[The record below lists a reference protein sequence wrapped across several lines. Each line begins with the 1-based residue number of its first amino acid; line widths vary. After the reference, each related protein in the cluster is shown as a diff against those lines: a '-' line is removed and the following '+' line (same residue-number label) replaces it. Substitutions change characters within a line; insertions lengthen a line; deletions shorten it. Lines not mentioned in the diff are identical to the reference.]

1 MNYFLKFILIISIV
15 LIGACKK
22 NDQKISIIEEKDLD
36 HQMIDAYNE
45 GLNLLDDNY
54 PLKAAKKFNEAE
66 LLYPQSLWAPRS
78 SLMSA
83 YSYYYGSY
91 YIDAIEEL
99 NRFIEIYPNHERMV
113 YAYYLLGM
121 CHYEQITDEKK
132 DLGSIIDAQQN
143 FKYVLEN
150 YPNSDFALDSKF
162 KLELIQEILASKEMY
177 LAKYYIEREKW
188 IPAINR
194 YKNVLDKFETTIY
207 IEEAIHRLVE
217 IHYKIGLIDE
227 SKKYAALLGYNY
239 QSSEWYRESYKVFN
253 KDYEKIIK
261 KRKKQKKKNK
271 VSTLEKIKSLLKNE
285 K

>member
-15 LIGACKK
+15 FISACQN
-22 NDQKISIIEEKDLD
+22 NDEKISIIEERDLD
-36 HQMIDAYNE
+36 LQMIDAYNE

-54 PLKAAKKFNEAE
+54 PLKAAEKFNEAE
-66 LLYPQSLWAPRS
+66 LLYPQSLWAARS

-83 YSYYYGSY
+83 YSFYYGSY
-91 YIDAIEEL
+91 YVDAIEEL
-99 NRFIEIYPNHERMV
+99 NRFKEIYPNHERIV
-113 YAYYLLGM
+113 YAYYLMGM
-121 CHYEQITDEKK
+121 CYYEQIADEKK
-132 DLGSIIDAQQN
+132 DLGSIVDAQQN

-150 YPNSDFALDSKF
+150 YPDTDFALDSQF
-162 KLELIQEILASKEMY
+162 KLELIQQILASKEMY
-177 LAKYYIEREKW
+177 LAKYYIEKEKW

-207 IEEAIHRLVE
+207 VEEALHRLVE

-261 KRKKQKKKNK
+261 KRKKQNNK

>member
-1 MNYFLKFILIISIV
+1 MNYFLKFILVVCILIIS
-15 LIGACKK
+15 GCKN
-22 NDQKISIIEEKDLD
+22 NDQKISIIEERDLD
-36 HQMIDAYNE
+36 LQMIDAYNE
-45 GLNLLDDNY
+45 GLDLLDDNY
-54 PLKAAKKFNEAE
+54 PLQAAKKFNEAE
-66 LLYPQSLWAPRS
+66 LLYPQSLWAARS

-99 NRFIEIYPNHERMV
+99 NRFIEIYPNHERIV

-143 FKYVLEN
+143 FEFILEN
-150 YPNSDFALDSKF
+150 YPETDFALDSQF

-177 LAKYYIEREKW
+177 LAKYYIEKEKW

-194 YKNVLDKFETTIY
+194 YKNVLEKFETTIY
-207 IEEAIHRLVE
+207 VEEALHRLVE

-239 QSSEWYRESYKVFN
+239 QSSKWYKESYKVFN

-261 KRKKQKKKNK
+261 KRKKQKNK
-271 VSTLEKIKSLLKNE
+271 ASTLDKIKSLLKNE

>member
-1 MNYFLKFILIISIV
+1 MNYILKFILVIFIV
-15 LIGACKK
+15 LLSSCKN
-22 NDQKISIIEEKDLD
+22 NDEKISVIEERDLD
-36 HQMIDAYNE
+36 LQMIDAYNE

-54 PLKAAKKFNEAE
+54 PIRAAKKFNEAE

-99 NRFIEIYPNHERMV
+99 NRFIEIYPNHERIV

-121 CHYEQITDEKK
+121 CHYEQISDEKK

-143 FKYVLEN
+143 FKYVLKN
-150 YPNSDFALDSKF
+150 YPDSDFALDSEF
-162 KLELIQEILASKEMY
+162 KLQLIKEILASKEMY
-177 LAKYYIEREKW
+177 LAKYYIDREKW

-194 YKNVLDKFETTIY
+194 YKNILDQFETTIY
-207 IEEAIHRLVE
+207 VEEALHRLVE
-217 IHYKIGLIDE
+217 IHYKIGLIEE

-239 QSSEWYRESYKVFN
+239 QSSKWYEESYKVFN
-253 KDYEKIIK
+253 KDYEKILK
-261 KRKKQKKKNK
+261 KRKKQKNK

>member
-15 LIGACKK
+15 FISACQNK
-22 NDQKISIIEEKDLD
+22 DEKISIIEERDLD
-36 HQMIDAYNE
+36 LQMIDAYNE

-54 PLKAAKKFNEAE
+54 PLKAAEKFNEAE

-83 YSYYYGSY
+83 YSFYYGSY
-91 YIDAIEEL
+91 YVDAIEEL
-99 NRFIEIYPNHERMV
+99 NRFKEIYPNHERIV
-113 YAYYLLGM
+113 YAYYLMGM
-121 CHYEQITDEKK
+121 CHYEQIADEKK
-132 DLGSIIDAQQN
+132 DLGSIVDAQQN

-150 YPNSDFALDSKF
+150 YPDSDFALDSQF
-162 KLELIQEILASKEMY
+162 KLELIQQILASKEMY
-177 LAKYYIEREKW
+177 LAKYYIEKEKW

-207 IEEAIHRLVE
+207 VEEALHRLVE

-239 QSSEWYRESYKVFN
+239 QSSKWYRESYKVFN
-253 KDYEKIIK
+253 KDYQKIIK
-261 KRKKQKKKNK
+261 KRKKQKNK

>member
-1 MNYFLKFILIISIV
+1 MRYFLKFILVILIV
-15 LIGACKK
+15 FLGACKNG
-22 NDQKISIIEEKDLD
+22 NDKISVIEEKDLD
-36 HQMIDAYNE
+36 LQMIDAYNE
-45 GLNLLDDNY
+45 GLDFLDDNY
-54 PLKAAKKFNEAE
+54 PLKAAQKFNEAE

-91 YIDAIEEL
+91 YIDAIDEL
-99 NRFIEIYPNHERMV
+99 NRFIEIYSNHERIV

-143 FKYVLEN
+143 FKIVLEN
-150 YPNSDFALDSKF
+150 YPNTDFALDSQF

-177 LAKYYIEREKW
+177 LAKYYIEKEKW

-194 YKNVLDKFETTIY
+194 FKVILNKFETTIY
-207 IEEAIHRLVE
+207 VEEALHRLVE
-217 IHYKIGLIDE
+217 IHYKIGLIEE

-239 QSSEWYRESYKVFN
+239 QSSRWYEESYKVFN
-253 KDYEKIIK
+253 KDYEKILK
-261 KRKKQKKKNK
+261 KRKKQKNK

>member
-1 MNYFLKFILIISIV
+1 MNYFLKFILIISIAF
-15 LIGACKK
+15 ISACQN
-22 NDQKISIIEEKDLD
+22 NDEKISIIEERDLD
-36 HQMIDAYNE
+36 LQMIDAYNE

-54 PLKAAKKFNEAE
+54 PLKAAEKFNEAE

-83 YSYYYGSY
+83 YSFYYGSY

-99 NRFIEIYPNHERMV
+99 NRFKEIYPNHERIV
-113 YAYYLLGM
+113 YAYYLLAM
-121 CHYEQITDEKK
+121 CHYEQIADEKK
-132 DLGSIIDAQQN
+132 DLGSIVDAQQN

-150 YPNSDFALDSKF
+150 YPDSDFALDSQF
-162 KLELIQEILASKEMY
+162 KLELIQQILASKEMY
-177 LAKYYIEREKW
+177 LAKYYIEKEKW

-207 IEEAIHRLVE
+207 VEEALHRLVE

-253 KDYEKIIK
+253 KDYKKIIK
-261 KRKKQKKKNK
+261 KRNKQNNK

>member
-1 MNYFLKFILIISIV
+1 MNYFLKFILLISIV
-15 LIGACKK
+15 FLSACKN
-22 NDQKISIIEEKDLD
+22 NDQKVSIIEEKDLD
-36 HQMIDAYNE
+36 LQMIDAYNE
-45 GLNLLDDNY
+45 GLDLLEDNY
-54 PLKAAKKFNEAE
+54 PLQAAKKFNEAE

-83 YSYYYGSY
+83 YSYFYGSY
-91 YIDAIEEL
+91 YVDAIEEL
-99 NRFIEIYPNHERMV
+99 NRFIEIYPNHKRIP

-121 CHYEQITDEKK
+121 CHYEQIADERK
-132 DLGSIIDAQQN
+132 DIGSIIYAQQN
-143 FKYVLEN
+143 FTYVLEN
-150 YPNSDFALDSKF
+150 FPDTDFALDSEF

-177 LAKYYIEREKW
+177 LARYYIEKEKW

-194 YKNVLDKFETTIY
+194 YKNILDKYETTIY
-207 IEEAIHRLVE
+207 VEEALHRLVE

-239 QSSEWYRESYKVFN
+239 QSSEWYKESYKVFN

-261 KRKKQKKKNK
+261 KRKKQRNK
-271 VSTLEKIKSLLKNE
+271 ISTLEKIKSLLKNE

>member
-1 MNYFLKFILIISIV
+1 MNYFLKFILVACILLISS
-15 LIGACKK
+15 CKN
-22 NDQKISIIEEKDLD
+22 NDQKISIIEERDLD

-45 GLNLLDDNY
+45 GLDLLDDKY
-54 PLKAAKKFNEAE
+54 PLQAAKKFNEAE
-66 LLYPQSLWAPRS
+66 LLYPQSIWAARS

-99 NRFIEIYPNHERMV
+99 NRFIEIYPNHERIV

-143 FKYVLEN
+143 FEFILEN
-150 YPNSDFALDSKF
+150 YPETDFALDSQF

-177 LAKYYIEREKW
+177 LARYYIEKEKW

-194 YKNVLDKFETTIY
+194 YKNVLEKFETTIY
-207 IEEAIHRLVE
+207 VEEALHRLVE
-217 IHYKIGLIDE
+217 IHYTIGLIDE

-239 QSSEWYRESYKVFN
+239 QSSEWYKESYKVFN

-261 KRKKQKKKNK
+261 KRKKQKNK
-271 VSTLEKIKSLLKNE
+271 ASTLDKIKSLLKNE

>member
-1 MNYFLKFILIISIV
+1 MNYILKFILVIFIV
-15 LIGACKK
+15 LLSSCKN
-22 NDQKISIIEEKDLD
+22 NDEKISVIEERDLD
-36 HQMIDAYNE
+36 LQMIDAYNE

-54 PLKAAKKFNEAE
+54 PIRAAKKFNEAE

-99 NRFIEIYPNHERMV
+99 NRFIEIYPNHERIV

-121 CHYEQITDEKK
+121 CHYEQISDEKK

-143 FKYVLEN
+143 FKYVLKN
-150 YPNSDFALDSKF
+150 YPDSDFALDSEF
-162 KLELIQEILASKEMY
+162 KLQLIKEILASKEMY
-177 LAKYYIEREKW
+177 LAKYYIDREKW

-194 YKNVLDKFETTIY
+194 YKNILDQFETTIY
-207 IEEAIHRLVE
+207 VEEALHRLVE
-217 IHYKIGLIDE
+217 IHYKIGLIEE

-239 QSSEWYRESYKVFN
+239 QSSKWYEESYKVFN
-253 KDYEKIIK
+253 KDYEKILK
-261 KRKKQKKKNK
+261 KRKKQNNK
-271 VSTLEKIKSLLKNE
+271 VSTLDKIKSLLKNE

>member
-1 MNYFLKFILIISIV
+1 MNYFLKFILIISIA
-15 LIGACKK
+15 LISACKN
-22 NDQKISIIEEKDLD
+22 NDEKISIIEERDLD
-36 HQMIDAYNE
+36 LQMIDAYNE
-45 GLNLLDDNY
+45 GLNLLDENY

-83 YSYYYGSY
+83 YSFYYGSY
-91 YIDAIEEL
+91 YVDAIEEL
-99 NRFIEIYPNHERMV
+99 NRFKEIYPNHERIV
-113 YAYYLLGM
+113 YAYYLMGM
-121 CHYEQITDEKK
+121 CHYEQIADEKK
-132 DLGSIIDAQQN
+132 DLGSIVDAQQN

-150 YPNSDFALDSKF
+150 YPDSDFALDSQF
-162 KLELIQEILASKEMY
+162 KLELIQQILASKEMY
-177 LAKYYIEREKW
+177 LARYYIEKEKW

-207 IEEAIHRLVE
+207 VEEALHRLVE

-261 KRKKQKKKNK
+261 KRKKQKNK
-271 VSTLEKIKSLLKNE
+271 ASTLERIKSLLKNE

>member
-15 LIGACKK
+15 FISACQN
-22 NDQKISIIEEKDLD
+22 NDEKISIIEERDLD
-36 HQMIDAYNE
+36 LQMIDAYNE

-54 PLKAAKKFNEAE
+54 PLKAAEKFNEAE
-66 LLYPQSLWAPRS
+66 LLYPQSLWAARS

-83 YSYYYGSY
+83 YSFYYGSY
-91 YIDAIEEL
+91 YVDAIEEL
-99 NRFIEIYPNHERMV
+99 NRFKEIYPNHERIV
-113 YAYYLLGM
+113 YAYYLMGM
-121 CHYEQITDEKK
+121 CHYEQIADEKK
-132 DLGSIIDAQQN
+132 DLGSIVDAQQN

-150 YPNSDFALDSKF
+150 YPDSDFALDSQF
-162 KLELIQEILASKEMY
+162 KLELIQQILASKEMY
-177 LAKYYIEREKW
+177 LARYYIEKEKW

-207 IEEAIHRLVE
+207 VEEALHRLVE

-261 KRKKQKKKNK
+261 KRNKQNNK

>member
-15 LIGACKK
+15 FISACQN
-22 NDQKISIIEEKDLD
+22 NDEKISIIEERDLD
-36 HQMIDAYNE
+36 LQMIDAYNE

-54 PLKAAKKFNEAE
+54 PLKAAEKFNEAE
-66 LLYPQSLWAPRS
+66 LLYPQSLWAARS

-83 YSYYYGSY
+83 YSFYYGSY
-91 YIDAIEEL
+91 YVDAIEEL
-99 NRFIEIYPNHERMV
+99 NRFKKIYPNHERIV

-121 CHYEQITDEKK
+121 CHYEQIADEKK
-132 DLGSIIDAQQN
+132 DLGSIVDAQQN

-150 YPNSDFALDSKF
+150 YPDSDFALDSQF
-162 KLELIQEILASKEMY
+162 KLELIQQILASKEMY
-177 LAKYYIEREKW
+177 LAKYYIEKEKW

-207 IEEAIHRLVE
+207 VEEALHRLVE

-261 KRKKQKKKNK
+261 KRKKQNNK

>member
-1 MNYFLKFILIISIV
+1 MNYFIKFILIISII
-15 LIGACKK
+15 LISACKNNEK
-22 NDQKISIIEEKDLD
+22 KISIIEEKDLD
-36 HQMIDAYNE
+36 LQMIDAYNE
-45 GLNLLDDNY
+45 GINFLDENY

-99 NRFIEIYPNHERMV
+99 NRFIEIYPKHERIV

-132 DLGSIIDAQQN
+132 DLGSIVEAEEN
-143 FKYVLEN
+143 FKYVVEK
-150 YPNSDFALDSKF
+150 YPDTDFALDAQF

-177 LAKYYIEREKW
+177 LARYYIEKEKW

-194 YKNVLDKFETTIY
+194 YKVILEKFETSIY
-207 IEEAIHRLVE
+207 VEEALHRLVE
-217 IHYKIGLIDE
+217 IHYKIGLIEE

-239 QSSEWYRESYKVFN
+239 QSSDWYRESYKVFN
-253 KDYEKIIK
+253 KDYEKILK
-261 KRKKQKKKNK
+261 KRKKQNNK
-271 VSTLEKIKSLLKNE
+271 VSTLERIKSLLKNE

>member
-15 LIGACKK
+15 FISACQN
-22 NDQKISIIEEKDLD
+22 NDEKISIIEERDLD
-36 HQMIDAYNE
+36 LQMIDAYNE

-54 PLKAAKKFNEAE
+54 PLKAAEKFNEAE
-66 LLYPQSLWAPRS
+66 LLYPQSLWAARS

-83 YSYYYGSY
+83 YSFYYGSY
-91 YIDAIEEL
+91 YVDAIEEL
-99 NRFIEIYPNHERMV
+99 NRFIEIYPNHERIV

-121 CHYEQITDEKK
+121 CHYEQIADEKK
-132 DLGSIIDAQQN
+132 DLGSIVDAQLN

-150 YPNSDFALDSKF
+150 YPDSDFALDSQF
-162 KLELIQEILASKEMY
+162 KLELIQQILASKEMY
-177 LAKYYIEREKW
+177 LAKYYIEKEKW

-194 YKNVLDKFETTIY
+194 YKNILDKFETTIY
-207 IEEAIHRLVE
+207 VEEALHRLVE

-239 QSSEWYRESYKVFN
+239 QSSKWYRESYKVFN
-253 KDYEKIIK
+253 KDYEKIRK
-261 KRKKQKKKNK
+261 KRKKQKNK
-271 VSTLEKIKSLLKNE
+271 VSTLEKVKSLLKNE

>member
-15 LIGACKK
+15 FISACQN
-22 NDQKISIIEEKDLD
+22 NDEKISIIEERDLD
-36 HQMIDAYNE
+36 LQMIDAYNE
-45 GLNLLDDNY
+45 GLNLLDENY

-83 YSYYYGSY
+83 YSFYYGSY
-91 YIDAIEEL
+91 YVDAIEEL
-99 NRFIEIYPNHERMV
+99 NRFKEIYPNHERIV
-113 YAYYLLGM
+113 YAYYLMGM
-121 CHYEQITDEKK
+121 CHYEQIADEKK
-132 DLGSIIDAQQN
+132 DLGSIVDAQQN

-150 YPNSDFALDSKF
+150 YPDSDFALDSQF
-162 KLELIQEILASKEMY
+162 KLELIQQILASKEMY
-177 LAKYYIEREKW
+177 LAKYYIEKEKW
-188 IPAINR
+188 VPAINR

-207 IEEAIHRLVE
+207 VEEALHRLVE

-261 KRKKQKKKNK
+261 KKKKQKNK
-271 VSTLEKIKSLLKNE
+271 ASTLERIKSLLKNE

>member
-15 LIGACKK
+15 FISACQN
-22 NDQKISIIEEKDLD
+22 NDEKISIIEERDLD
-36 HQMIDAYNE
+36 LQMIDAYNE

-54 PLKAAKKFNEAE
+54 PLKAAEKFNEAE
-66 LLYPQSLWAPRS
+66 LLYPQSLWAARS

-83 YSYYYGSY
+83 YSFYYGSY
-91 YIDAIEEL
+91 YVDAIEEL
-99 NRFIEIYPNHERMV
+99 NRFKEIYPNHERIV
-113 YAYYLLGM
+113 YAYYLMGM
-121 CHYEQITDEKK
+121 CHYEQIADEKK
-132 DLGSIIDAQQN
+132 DLGSIVDAQQN

-150 YPNSDFALDSKF
+150 YPDSDFALDSQF
-162 KLELIQEILASKEMY
+162 KLELIQQILASKEMY
-177 LAKYYIEREKW
+177 LAKYYIEKEKW

-207 IEEAIHRLVE
+207 VEEALHRLVE

-239 QSSEWYRESYKVFN
+239 QSSKWYRESYKVFN
-253 KDYEKIIK
+253 KDYQKIIK
-261 KRKKQKKKNK
+261 KRKKQKNK

>member
-1 MNYFLKFILIISIV
+1 MKYFLKFILIASIV
-15 LIGACKK
+15 FLSACKN
-22 NDQKISIIEEKDLD
+22 NDEKISIIEEKDLD
-36 HQMIDAYNE
+36 LQMIDAYNE
-45 GLNLLDDNY
+45 GLNFLDDNY

-91 YIDAIEEL
+91 YVDAIEEL
-99 NRFIEIYPNHERMV
+99 NRFIKIYPNHERIV

-121 CHYEQITDEKK
+121 CHYEQIVDEKK
-132 DLGSIIDAQQN
+132 DLGAIVDAQLN

-150 YPNSDFALDSKF
+150 YPESDFALDSEF

-194 YKNVLDKFETTIY
+194 FKIVVENYDSTIY
-207 IEEAIHRLVE
+207 VEEALHRLVE
-217 IHYKIGLIDE
+217 LHYKIGLINE

-239 QSSEWYRESYKVFN
+239 QSSKWYEESYGILN
-253 KDYEKIIK
+253 KDYVKISKRKNKNKEESLIK
-261 KRKKQKKKNK
+261 KFKD
-271 VSTLEKIKSLLKNE
+271 LLK
-285 K
+285 